1 MCMCELATQRP
12 QADCGLTRRW
22 TERVL
27 TARHRWC
34 LWSEFRTTSP
44 TSNRRLSFHHVSTIY
59 KVSPCFSCFS
69 FYMPTTCQQ
78 MPTDCFNSAFLF
90 FAVSKFDLS
99 KNRKRLCEC
108 RIRCSPVG
116 QAEDPKDPVH
126 EVMACHGEQHVPM
139 AELHRIFDPKKC
151 RCVYVCFMIYN
162 GLCHETL
169 DWYMD
174 WLLQCFNSACG
185 TCNFTLRSG
194 KHPGEQRRALRGGTL
209 RRMEYTIIWVL
220 FKVFFIFSQ

>member
-1 MCMCELATQRP
+1 MVLQCACANFATQRP

-108 RIRCSPVG
+108 RIRCSRVG
-116 QAEDPKDPVH
+116 QAKDPKDPWWTAYPDGNLTYSYWKMTIYSGFTH
-126 EVMACHGEQHVPM
+126 WKWW
-139 AELHRIFDPKKC
+139 IFP
-151 RCVYVCFMIYN
+151 
-162 GLCHETL
+162 
-169 DWYMD
+169 
-174 WLLQCFNSACG
+174 
-185 TCNFTLRSG
+185 
-194 KHPGEQRRALRGGTL
+194 
-209 RRMEYTIIWVL
+209 
-220 FKVFFIFSQ
+220 